1 MKTRLVVCLFLLAI
15 PALPA
20 HAQTAPAAPSS
31 APSAANQTGGTAA
44 PAVDTAKATA
54 IRHLLEL
61 NGTKTVTQE
70 LMNTML
76 PQMATLLHNSF
87 KGTCGDD
94 PKCLQLGDLVSIRM
108 QDKMANSVDQLID
121 RIVPVYDR
129 HFSKEDIDGLIQFY
143 ESPLGSKVAQNMP
156 AISRESEGAGAQ
168 IGQDIAKESIQE
180 VLQEH
185 PELRSLASQHQ

>member
-1 MKTRLVVCLFLLAI
+1 MKTWLAVCLFLLAV
-15 PALPA
+15 PMQ
-20 HAQTAPAAPSS
+20 AQTSAAPASS
-31 APSAANQTGGTAA
+31 APSAANQASPTPA
-44 PAVDTAKATA
+44 PAVDPEKAAA

-76 PQMATLLHNSF
+76 PKMATLLHSSF

-121 RIVPVYDR
+121 RIIPVYDR
-129 HFSKEDIDGLIQFY
+129 HFSKEDIDGMVQFY
-143 ESPLGSKVAQNMP
+143 QSPLGSKVAQNIG
-156 AISRESEGAGAQ
+156 AISRESESAGGQ
-168 IGQDIAKESIQE
+168 IGQDIAKQSIEE

-185 PELRSLASQHQ
+185 PDLRGAFQQHQ